1 LYLSVVKI
9 ELCHWGESAIP
20 SDEDNIMSRQFVQML
35 SRPATFA
42 AGAVD
47 RLGVFFL
54 LALGLTTGGASL
66 LAGF

>member
-1 LYLSVVKI
+1 
-9 ELCHWGESAIP
+9 
-20 SDEDNIMSRQFVQML
+20 MSRQFVQTL
-35 SRPATFA
+35 RQPATA
-42 AGAVD
+42 AASLVD